1 MLDATMTSSNTPV
14 VSLSIVS
21 HGQGALVR
29 ELLCDLRTLASDV
42 PFEVIVTLNLPED
55 ESFLEACG
63 PLPLR
68 VLRNTTV
75 KGFGA
80 NHNAA
85 FAVAQGSMFVVVNP
99 DIRAQ
104 QLRLAPLLEVLNAP
118 RVGAC
123 GPTILSH
130 AGTPEDSPRRFPTL
144 WRLAFRLL
152 SRRRSPDYGTP
163 AQPIEVDWVAGM
175 FAAFCRDAFRDV
187 GGFDEGFFMYMEDAD
202 ICRRLR
208 QHGWAT
214 YYQPGCSV
222 VHQGQRK
229 SHRKLAHLA
238 WHAGSALRFFLARP
252 DRPNIN
258 GLHRE
263 I

>member
-1 MLDATMTSSNTPV
+1 MTSSAPPTPV

-21 HGQGALVR
+21 HGQGHLVR
-29 ELLCDLRTLASDV
+29 DLLRDLSTLARDV

-55 ESFLEACG
+55 ESFLDACG

-68 VLRNTTV
+68 VVRNTTI

-85 FAVAQGSMFVVVNP
+85 FGVAQGSVFVIVNP

-104 QLRLAPLLEVLNAP
+104 QLRLGPLVDVLKAP

-130 AGTPEDSPRRFPTL
+130 TGAPEDSPRRFPTF
-144 WRLAFRLL
+144 WRLAVRLL

-163 AQPIEVDWVAGM
+163 TAPIDVDWVAGM
-175 FAAFCRDAFRDV
+175 FAAFNRDAFREI

-208 QHGWAT
+208 EHGWAT
-214 YYQPGCSV
+214 FYQPACSV
-222 VHQGQRK
+222 VHEGQRK
-229 SHRKLAHLA
+229 SHRKLAHLT
-238 WHAGSALRFFLARP
+238 WHAGSALRYFIARP
-252 DRPNIN
+252 SRRNIN

>member
-1 MLDATMTSSNTPV
+1 MTSSALNTPI

-21 HGQGALVR
+21 HGQGHLVR
-29 ELLCDLRTLASDV
+29 ELLRDLSTLASDV

-55 ESFLEACG
+55 ESFLDACG

-68 VLRNTTV
+68 VVRNTTI

-85 FAVAQGSMFVVVNP
+85 FAVAQGSVFVIVNP

-104 QLRLAPLLEVLNAP
+104 QLRLGSLVDVLKTP

-130 AGTPEDSPRRFPTL
+130 SGAPEDSPRRFPTF

-152 SRRRSPDYGTP
+152 SRRRSPDYGAPT
-163 AQPIEVDWVAGM
+163 QPIKVDWVAGM
-175 FAAFCRDAFRDV
+175 FAAFGRHAFCDV

-208 QHGWAT
+208 EHGWAT
-214 YYQPGCSV
+214 YYQPACSV

-238 WHAGSALRFFLARP
+238 WHAGSALRYFLARP
-252 DRPNIN
+252 SRRNIN
-258 GLHRE
+258 GLRRE